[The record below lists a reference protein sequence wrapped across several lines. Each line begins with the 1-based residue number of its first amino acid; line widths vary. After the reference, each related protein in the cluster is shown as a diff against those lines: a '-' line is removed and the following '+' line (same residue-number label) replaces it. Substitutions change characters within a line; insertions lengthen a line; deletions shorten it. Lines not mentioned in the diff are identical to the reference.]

1 VEVAARGEL
10 MPRVRTDGFNENQI
24 EAEPAGKGEHRI
36 GVALVVSRA
45 IFPVSSDFLL
55 MRFIRFSA
63 EIWRY
68 PSAQTFECGTFENL
82 GTSYV

>member
-24 EAEPAGKGEHRI
+24 EAKPAGEGEPRI

-45 IFPVSSDFLL
+45 IFPDYQTFFL

-63 EIWRY
+63 EIWRC
-68 PSAQTFECGTFENL
+68 PSAQTLEC
-82 GTSYV
+82 